1 MSIINTRSDDLNLL
15 IRTGC
20 LFVVIL
26 FVIVGSGCATVPSNG
41 DEQAQSDPYEKINR
55 VSYNFTDSVDRMFLA
70 PVADVYLDYVP
81 TGGRRSIGN
90 FYDNL
95 AYPNTI
101 LNSFLQGKVRQG
113 FEDTLRFAINSTIGF
128 FGLFDMATHM
138 GLQENDEDFG
148 QTLAVWGVDSNEY
161 WFIPVLGPSSKR
173 DAANIPVS
181 VVTNALFYAGYI
193 AGAAILAPVIILGA
207 VDKRARMSGPLSVRD
222 EAALDP
228 YLFVREAYI
237 QQREYLVYDGE
248 PPLDIYMDPM
258 QDDVFHQE
266 IFLRKE

>member
-1 MSIINTRSDDLNLL
+1 MSIVDTRSDDLNLL
-15 IRTGC
+15 VRIGS

-26 FVIVGSGCATVPSNG
+26 FVIVGSGCATVTTNG
-41 DEQAQSDPYEKINR
+41 DEEAQSDPYEKINR
-55 VSYNFTDSVDRMFLA
+55 VSYDFTDSLDRMIMK
-70 PVADVYLDYVP
+70 PVSGAYLEYVP

-113 FEDTLRFAINSTIGF
+113 FEDTLRFAINTTIGLV
-128 FGLFDMATHM
+128 GLFDVATHM
-138 GLQENDEDFG
+138 GLEENNEDFG

-161 WFIPVLGPSSKR
+161 WFIPVLGPSSQR

-193 AGAAILAPVIILGA
+193 AGAVVLAPIMILGA
-207 VDKRARMSGPLSVRD
+207 VDKRARMSESLSVRD
-222 EAALDP
+222 EASLDP
-228 YLFVREAYI
+228 YLFVREAYM

-248 PPLDIYMDPM
+248 PPLDIYLDPM
-258 QDDVFHQE
+258 QEDVFHQE